1 MQRRSS
7 SALREAIEA
16 LLIAVIFMNFARVFV
31 FQAFK
36 IPSESMEQTLIV
48 GDHLIVNK
56 FVFGAT
62 GDGPHLLPYD
72 GIGRGDIVVFRYPE
86 DPDVDFVK
94 RVIAL
99 PGETI
104 EIANKRI
111 WIDGRQLD
119 EPYLVQRDDRKRMP
133 RRDDFGPLTLAGD
146 EFFVM
151 GDNRD
156 ESNDSRYWG
165 PVPRSLIIGKPW
177 MIYWSFDGHPPPEGS
192 PFNERLEELAFVAT
206 HFFTHTRW
214 DRTMITVPAEKPEFS
229 FSEQ

>member
-1 MQRRSS
+1 MSRRSG
-7 SALREAIEA
+7 SAIREAIEA
-16 LLIAVIFMNFARVFV
+16 LLIAVIFMNFARIFV

-36 IPSESMEQTLIV
+36 IPSESMEQTLLV

-56 FVFGAT
+56 FVFGST
-62 GDGPHLLPYD
+62 REGEHPILPFSN
-72 GIGRGDIVVFRYPE
+72 IARGDLVVFRYPE

-104 EIANKRI
+104 EIANKRV
-111 WIDGRQLD
+111 WIDGRQLE
-119 EPYLVQRDDRKRMP
+119 EPYLFRNDKERVW
-133 RRDDFGPLTLAGD
+133 RRDDFGPLTLEDD

-165 PVPRSLIIGKPW
+165 PVPRRLIQGRPW

-192 PFNERLEELAFVAT
+192 PFSERLDELAYVVT
-206 HFFTHTRW
+206 HFMSHTRW
-214 DRTMITVPAEKPEFS
+214 ERTMIAVPAEKPRFS
-229 FSEQ
+229 FNKS

>member
-1 MQRRSS
+1 MARRSG

-36 IPSESMEQTLIV
+36 IPSESMERTLVV

-56 FVFGAT
+56 FVFGS
-62 GDGPHLLPYD
+62 DRDEDDRLLPFEQ
-72 GIGRGDIVVFRYPE
+72 IERGDVIVFRYPGN
-86 DPDVDFVK
+86 PDVDFVK

-104 EIANKRI
+104 EIANRGV
-111 WIDGRQLD
+111 WIDGRRLE
-119 EPYLVQRDDRKRMP
+119 EPYLNRQDGNRVLQRDDY
-133 RRDDFGPLTLAGD
+133 GPLTLRND
-146 EFFVM
+146 EYFVM

-165 PVPRSLIIGKPW
+165 PVRRELITGKPW
-177 MIYWSFDGHPPPEGS
+177 IIYWSFDGEPPPEGS
-192 PFNERLEELAFVAT
+192 ALSERSRELIYVAT
-206 HFFTHTRW
+206 HFVSHTRW
-214 DRTMITVPAEKPEFS
+214 ERTLVSLPTEKPGFS
-229 FSEQ
+229 FND

>member
-1 MQRRSS
+1 MKRRRGSV
-7 SALREAIEA
+7 AFRESVEA
-16 LLIAVIFMNFARVFV
+16 LLIALIFMNFARIFI

-56 FVFGAT
+56 FAFGPA
-62 GDGPHLLPYD
+62 DGALRTLPFEEID
-72 GIGRGDIVVFRYPE
+72 RGDLVVFRYPG

-104 EIANKRI
+104 EIANKSV
-111 WIDGRQLD
+111 WIDGRRLA
-119 EPYLVQRDDRKRMP
+119 EPYAITSDGRRIHK
-133 RRDDFGPLTLAGD
+133 RDDFGPFTLAD
-146 EFFVM
+146 QDYFVM

-165 PVPRSLIIGKPW
+165 PVHRNLITGKPW
-177 MIYWSFDGHPPPEGS
+177 LIYWSFAGDPAEKGS
-192 PFNERLEELAFVAT
+192 SLRERVNELFYVAT
-206 HFFTHTRW
+206 HFLSQTRW
-214 DRTMITVPAEKPEFS
+214 DRTVVLVPVEKPTFS
-229 FSEQ
+229 FSE

>member
-1 MQRRSS
+1 MSRRSG
-7 SALREAIEA
+7 SALREALEA
-16 LLIAVIFMNFARVFV
+16 LLIAVIFMNFARIFV

-56 FVFGAT
+56 FVFGS
-62 GDGPHLLPYD
+62 DGGEHLLPFD
-72 GIGRGDIVVFRYPE
+72 AIERGDLVVFRYPE

-104 EIANKRI
+104 EIANKSV
-111 WIDGRQLD
+111 WIDGRRLE
-119 EPYLVQRDDRKRMP
+119 EPYLSRNDRGRML

-146 EFFVM
+146 EYFVM

-165 PVPRSLIIGKPW
+165 PVRRELMVGKPW
-177 MIYWSFDGHPPPEGS
+177 LIYWSFEGDAPAEGS
-192 PFNERLEELAFVAT
+192 PFHARVRELVFVVT

-214 DRTMITVPAEKPEFS
+214 DRTMIAAPAEKPRFS
-229 FSEQ
+229 FSDS

>member
-1 MQRRSS
+1 MTRRSG

-16 LLIAVIFMNFARVFV
+16 LLIAVVFMNFARVFV

-36 IPSESMEQTLIV
+36 IPSESMEQTLVV

-56 FVFGAT
+56 FVFGSD
-62 GDGPHLLPYD
+62 GDQDGRLLPFEQ
-72 GIGRGDIVVFRYPE
+72 IERGDVVVFRYPG

-104 EIANKRI
+104 EIANKGV
-111 WIDGRQLD
+111 WIDGRRLE
-119 EPYLVQRDDRKRMP
+119 EPYLHRRDQQRILQ
-133 RRDDFGPLTLAGD
+133 RDDFGPLELMND

-165 PVPRSLIIGKPW
+165 PVRRELIVGKPW
-177 MIYWSFDGHPPPEGS
+177 IIYWSFDGEPPPEGS
-192 PFNERLEELAFVAT
+192 SFRERLRELLYVAT
-206 HFFTHTRW
+206 HFVSHTRW
-214 DRTMITVPAEKPEFS
+214 DRTLVAIPTEKSRFS
-229 FSEQ
+229 FNE